1 MPKIKPYQRSK
12 LGMYLDERGYT
23 LKEFAELVYDKTG
36 YFIAITNLSNYVTGY
51 KEIRHLDIARNF
63 AKALDIDVKDLL

>member
-1 MPKIKPYQRSK
+1 
-12 LGMYLDERGYT
+12 MYLDERGYT

-51 KEIRHLDIARNF
+51 KEISHLDIARNF